1 MNKYLSK
8 FKSFDYRAFFLAHGE
23 KVGMGVAGTIALLC
37 LAMTRWGGYSKT
49 PFDMETEAKK
59 VQDQLQSNRW
69 PGAEREKYVV
79 ATAENETARYLSAL
93 ELGAYNYQIPL
104 SPKINIYQQPADEV
118 EVVAALE
125 LITHAIEFPVIEE
138 VPPEAVEEPTTK
150 PAAGSSRAADKKPKD
165 RSKPKSGDL
174 DKFAAAANDAGGGAG
189 AAAAMGAFKSRG
201 KRAIVITGIVDRKAQ
216 LEKFRKALHQETL
229 AKADSALTYSDFK
242 LERKR
247 AIPGPDPWAGEWKE
261 VSVKSSLEHLKY
273 VEFAEADL
281 VPDEY
286 LDYLFCAVLPKR
298 PDEDWDPRYVVHPRI
313 PTHDAR
319 AREVEEAKN
328 AAAAE
333 ILAGEDE
340 EGGRKRKGL
349 LRGQKDAKRMRR
361 KAQSLA
367 GEGFA
372 GAVSGFLGGGSAGLS
387 VMPPGMT
394 AGGGMAGSRPPGGI
408 PGGAWGEAGASNRP
422 TMSGRP
428 GIAGAGLPG
437 MMGAGVGGGMSA
449 APLQMLRFFDFDV
462 EPNECYIYRVKLEI
476 ANPSHGSDFVR
487 QASVAEGETRESEW
501 SNPSTPS
508 IAPKEIVYAVHKVAN
523 PPTPNRVAELDVVQ
537 FDTDVGARVESILAL
552 KYGQYISGEKEVE
565 FPNLGQQTFKK
576 DKVNFASQDLFLDAV
591 PAPKLASSLMSDLGI
606 DLRQL
611 VALQSQMDQ
620 AVTIN
625 RFGELQ
631 AIAGGSTEELDDT
644 RKKLKKQNEK
654 FKNLKAGDSTSSSSG
669 PFGFLN
675 GGANSK
681 DGKDGKKKH
690 GRNSLKGGM

>member
-1 MNKYLSK
+1 
-8 FKSFDYRAFFLAHGE
+8 
-23 KVGMGVAGTIALLC
+23 
-37 LAMTRWGGYSKT
+37 MT
-49 PFDMETEAKK
+49 
-59 VQDQLQSNRW
+59 
-69 PGAEREKYVV
+69 
-79 ATAENETARYLSAL
+79 
-93 ELGAYNYQIPL
+93 
-104 SPKINIYQQPADEV
+104 
-118 EVVAALE
+118 
-125 LITHAIEFPVIEE
+125 
-138 VPPEAVEEPTTK
+138 
-150 PAAGSSRAADKKPKD
+150 
-165 RSKPKSGDL
+165 
-174 DKFAAAANDAGGGAG
+174 
-189 AAAAMGAFKSRG
+189 AAMGSFKSRG

-216 LEKFRKALHQETL
+216 LEKFRKALHLETL

-261 VSVKSSLEHLKY
+261 VSVEGSLEHLKN
-273 VEFAEADL
+273 VEFDEADL
-281 VPDEY
+281 VPAEY
-286 LDYLFCAVLPKR
+286 IEGVFTAALPKR
-298 PDEDWDPRYVVHPRI
+298 PDGDWDPRYVVHPRI
-313 PTHDAR
+313 PTLDAK
-319 AREVEEAKN
+319 AREEEEAKN

-333 ILAGEDE
+333 VLAGDDE

-349 LRGQKDAKRMRR
+349 LRGQRDAKRMRR
-361 KAQSLA
+361 EAQSRS

-372 GAVSGFLGGGSAGLS
+372 GAVSDFMGGGGAGLS

-408 PGGAWGEAGASNRP
+408 PGGAGGGAGASNRP

-428 GIAGAGLPG
+428 GMAGAGMPG
-437 MMGAGVGGGMSA
+437 MTGMPGMPGMAGSTMPGGAPGAMAGAGGMRGAMSGMPGMQGMPGMTGGAMSGMPGMPGMPGMLGAGGGMSG
-449 APLQMLRFFDFDV
+449 APLLMLRFFDFDV
-462 EPNECYIYRVKLEI
+462 EPNECYIYRVKLVI
-476 ANPSHGSDFVR
+476 DNPSHGSDFVR

-508 IAPKEIVYAVHKVAN
+508 IAPKEIEYAVHKVAN

-537 FDTDVGARVESILAL
+537 FDTDVGAMVESVLAL

-606 DLRQL
+606 DQKQL

-631 AIAGGSTEELDDT
+631 AMEGGSTEELDDA
-644 RKKLKKQNEK
+644 RKKLKEQNEK
-654 FKNLKAGDSTSSSSG
+654 FKDLKAKDSNSSSSD

-675 GGANSK
+675 GGADSN
-681 DGKDGKKKH
+681 DGKDGKKKR
-690 GRNSLKGGM
+690 GRNSLKGGMGGMMGGPGGMMGGPGGMMGGPGGMMGGPGGMMGAPGGAAGGRKPKN